1 MSACGKIC
9 AAGLFAMMI
18 SVQLWSQDSN
28 PVQTDN
34 GQQGA
39 EQQQG
44 AVPAQSDLTQGIAAH
59 PEDRMQTPPPVGVQS
74 YPVTFSSE
82 ERSNYLRYGAVF
94 TTAHTDNAVFG
105 ISKTPVSDVSYSIA
119 PTISIDETTSRLH
132 WLATYAPG
140 FTFYQRISQYNEAD
154 QNAVLQITFRLS
166 PNVTFSAEDRFQK
179 SSNVFNQP
187 NLGSDLAVSGG
198 TGVPNLSVIAPTA
211 SRLSNVGSVGFT
223 YQYALNQMVGASG
236 MFTNLD
242 YPNPSQVPGLY
253 NSSSQAGSGFY
264 SLRISKMHYIGVT
277 YQYQRLMAYPT
288 GGQSETETHAALFF
302 YTLNNPLAHFSV
314 SVFGGPQY
322 SDSVVPPTPPA
333 QPSLLEVKSWDP
345 AAGASFS
352 WQGRLTSLAVSYS
365 RVIAA
370 GGGLVSAVHTD
381 DASGIIR
388 RQLMKKLSGALNAE
402 YAQNRLIAGSFGGS
416 ENGHTFSGTAS
427 LQQGFGQHLNVAIGY
442 TRLHQ
447 SYGQIAVI
455 AAEPDTNRE
464 FISISYQFSRPLG
477 R

>member
-28 PVQTDN
+28 PAQTDN

-166 PNVTFSAEDRFQK
+166 PHVTFSAEDRFQK

-416 ENGHTFSGTAS
+416 ENGHTVSGTAS